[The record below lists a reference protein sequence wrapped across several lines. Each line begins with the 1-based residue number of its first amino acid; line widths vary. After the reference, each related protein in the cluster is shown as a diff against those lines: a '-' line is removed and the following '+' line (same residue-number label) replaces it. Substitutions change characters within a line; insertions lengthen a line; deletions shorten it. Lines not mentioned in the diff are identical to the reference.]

1 MNTTRASFRGISL
14 VCLSLLTLAL
24 AACGGKT
31 TAPKVASNPLE
42 GASTQ
47 RLAYGISLK
56 VPQGWTIINATREN
70 QPSKAELQ
78 KAVQAGQ
85 RIEMLN
91 MQRNNAKGEMIAQ
104 AYAFLVNSSRDFMPE
119 EAASKASDQ
128 DFVRLGDAIMQNAR
142 ETAAKEKVE
151 NTMAEWIVSRSQ
163 IGGFMA
169 IAQSGLGNPPEG
181 GSMRVLNYDIYLPK
195 NTGFMLKLKGH
206 VEEPGVE
213 ETLRAIVQSV
223 EFTQ

>member
-1 MNTTRASFRGISL
+1 MNIARVSFRGVSL
-14 VCLSLLTLAL
+14 VCLGLLTLGL

-31 TAPKVASNPLE
+31 TAPKMATNPLE

-70 QPSKAELQ
+70 QPSTAELQ
-78 KAVQAGQ
+78 KAVQRGQ

-91 MQRNNAKGEMIAQ
+91 MQRNNAKGETIAQ
-104 AYAFLVNSSRDFMPE
+104 AYAFLVNSTRDFMPE
-119 EAASKASDQ
+119 EAATKASDQ
-128 DFVRLGDAIMQNAR
+128 DFVRLGDAIMQDAR

-151 NTMAEWIVSRSQ
+151 NAMVEWTVARSQ
-163 IGGFMA
+163 IGGSMA
-169 IAQSGLGNPPEG
+169 IVQSGLGKAPEG
-181 GSMRVLNYDIYLPK
+181 GNMRVMNYDIYLPK
-195 NTGFMLKLKGH
+195 GTGFMMKLKGLA
-206 VEEPGVE
+206 EEPGME

-223 EFTQ
+223 EFTK